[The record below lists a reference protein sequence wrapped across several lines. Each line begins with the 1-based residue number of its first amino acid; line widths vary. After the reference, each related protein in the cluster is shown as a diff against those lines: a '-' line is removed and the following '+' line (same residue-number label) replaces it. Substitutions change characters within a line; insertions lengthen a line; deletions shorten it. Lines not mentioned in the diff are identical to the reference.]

1 MFLNFIEKYPFI
13 LAFIMGLVPALIWLW
28 FWLKEDKH
36 PEPVKMLTLSFLGGI
51 VAVFFVLPL
60 QRIVYNYLGEQE
72 FWSFGLWASI
82 EEVMKFVFIYF
93 IALRNK
99 VADEP
104 VDDMIYLIVGA
115 LGFVT
120 LENTLFLMD
129 PIRDG
134 NIFGTIING
143 NLRFIGAS
151 LLHIMSS
158 ATIGI
163 FMGLSFYKPA
173 FEKRTYTFIGI
184 VVAIVLHTSFN
195 LFILNGVPENLFFVF
210 GMVWVSIVV
219 LLLLFEKVKHIRKT
233 KEFLAKTSNQN

>member
-1 MFLNFIEKYPFI
+1 MFITFIEKYPYV
-13 LAFIMGLVPALIWLW
+13 LAFLLGLIPALIWLW
-28 FWLKEDKH
+28 FWLKEDTH
-36 PEPVKMLTLSFLGGI
+36 PEPHKMLTLSFVGGM
-51 VAVFFVLPL
+51 VTVLFVLPL
-60 QRIVYNYLGEQE
+60 QRLVYNHLGGDE
-72 FWSFGLWASI
+72 FWSFSLWASI

-99 VADEP
+99 VTDEP

-120 LENTLFLMD
+120 LENTLFLVD
-129 PIRDG
+129 PIREG
-134 NIFGTIING
+134 NLMGTIING

-163 FMGLSFYKPA
+163 FMGLSFYKPI
-173 FEKRTYTFIGI
+173 FERRVYTLVGI
-184 VVAIVLHTSFN
+184 MVAIVLHTSFN
-195 LFILNGVPENLFFVF
+195 LFILNGAPENIFFIF
-210 GMVWVSIVV
+210 GMVWLSIVV

-233 KEFLAKTSNQN
+233 KEYLKQISN